1 MMITLSWFYDDDHHL
16 MTIEEDD
23 NDVTKMVPAELDQN
37 FHDSQDDNEQLS
49 ANKSKKK
56 VSNNGNANITAGLA
70 RAWWIGAAP
79 IGHSAT

>member
-1 MMITLSWFYDDDHHL
+1 

-37 FHDSQDDNEQLS
+37 FHDSLDDNEQLS

-56 VSNNGNANITAGLA
+56 VSNNGNANIRAGLA
-70 RAWWIGAAP
+70 RALWIGAAP
-79 IGHSAT
+79 IGHSATWPHLPGVGGACRIL

>member
-23 NDVTKMVPAELDQN
+23 KDVTKMVPAELDQK
-37 FHDSQDDNEQLS
+37 FHDSLDDNEQLS

-56 VSNNGNANITAGLA
+56 VSNNGNANIRAGLA